1 MNRSKLKPIPQVIP
15 RGIYLLPSLM
25 TMGNIFCGF
34 YSMITVITHF
44 RNPNPS
50 EFFVRAA
57 LLIIAAAILD
67 SIDGRIA
74 RMTNSTSAFG
84 AQLDSIAD
92 VISFGIAPG
101 VLAFCWALKD
111 FARSG
116 WIPAFLFL
124 GCGAIRLARF
134 NVLEEDK
141 EFKSVRYFIGLP
153 IPAAAACIASLVLI
167 SPSVSSRFA
176 SIMILLIVYALSL
189 LMVSKFRFRSFK
201 DVDWKQKRPLGTLFF
216 IVILMIVLLH
226 EPETM
231 LFLLSFSYALSGV
244 IAFFLP
250 EAMLMMFRKMD
261 QMFLGVKILD
271 DEDSDGSDTK
281 ISEDTPVVPNE

>member
-1 MNRSKLKPIPQVIP
+1 MNKSKLKPIPNVIP

-25 TMGNIFCGF
+25 TLGNIFCGF

-44 RNPNPS
+44 RNPDPS
-50 EFFVRAA
+50 AFFVRAA
-57 LLIIAAAILD
+57 LLLIAAALLD
-67 SIDGRIA
+67 SVDGRIA

-101 VLAFCWALKD
+101 ILAFCWALKD
-111 FARSG
+111 FHRSG

-153 IPAAAACIASLVLI
+153 IPAAAACVASMVLI
-167 SPSVSSRFA
+167 SPKIESRMVS
-176 SIMILLIVYALSL
+176 IIVLGIVYALSF

-216 IVILMIVLLH
+216 IVILLIVLLH
-226 EPETM
+226 EPGTM
-231 LFLLSFSYALSGV
+231 LFILSFLYAISGV
-244 IAFFLP
+244 IAYFLP
-250 EAMLMMFRKMD
+250 ETMLMFFRKMD
-261 QMFLGVKILD
+261 QAFLGVKILD
-271 DEDSDGSDTK
+271 DEDSPEAIQTLEDS
-281 ISEDTPVVPNE
+281 SESQHE